1 MNKITFDQFLH
12 ANGLPPVGEIVTT
25 PSGFRV
31 EVVGYVFDTMEDVV
45 KIMSVEDP
53 WVVTRWMFSQIR
65 ECTWEGKDET
75 VFD

>member
-1 MNKITFDQFLH
+1 MNKITFDQMLC

-25 PSGFRV
+25 PAGDKV
-31 EVVGYVFDTMEDVV
+31 EVIAYVYDIYDDTVRVRLNHNDYVV
-45 KIMSVEDP
+45 DWSHN
-53 WVVTRWMFSQIR
+53 QIR